1 MKNTRVLAL
10 VGSVVSLAAVG
21 VLSVPRAEADPADAS
36 RYPYDPVCAW
46 GRLAN
51 GKGMLVR
58 CISREEAQSLAKNKP
73 PTPTPGKPSAPAS
86 ASAEPDAPAANAAVL
101 ASIAGV
107 AADQGQLP
115 LAAKKLSV
123 ARDKFAD
130 CVKNNGGL
138 SHDSGEV
145 QVRFLVRG
153 RGRAE
158 GVSVQKRVG
167 VSSSGARCV
176 ANVVDRRF
184 VGVPESPLVGA
195 TVTVKFRTKP

>member
-1 MKNTRVLAL
+1 V
-10 VGSVVSLAAVG
+10 SVR
-21 VLSVPRAEADPADAS
+21 RAEADPADAS

-58 CISREEAQSLAKNKP
+58 CITHEEATNLAKNKP
-73 PTPTPGKPSAPAS
+73 LVPVPGKPTTPEAS
-86 ASAEPDAPAANAAVL
+86 ASTSATPDAPAADANVV

-107 AADQGQLP
+107 SADQGQLP

-123 ARDKFAD
+123 ARDKFAE

-138 SHDSGEV
+138 SHASGEV
-145 QVRFLVRG
+145 KVRFLVRG

-167 VSSSGARCV
+167 VSSPGARCV

-195 TVTVKFRTKP
+195 SVTVKFRTNP